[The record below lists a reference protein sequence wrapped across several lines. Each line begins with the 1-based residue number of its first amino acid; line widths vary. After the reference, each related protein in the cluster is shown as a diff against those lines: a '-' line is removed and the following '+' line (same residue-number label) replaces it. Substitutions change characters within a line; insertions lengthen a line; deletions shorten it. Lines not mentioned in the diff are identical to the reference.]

1 MTPHDERFKGWMRDH
16 LAVLHRISRAF
27 AEPADQHDLLQ
38 ELMITVWK
46 AAASFRGDSAPATFI
61 YRVAHNRA
69 ISWRRRE
76 FGRIRGAASIEQD
89 WPLLNAGSEDADD
102 AAMLDRLYAV
112 IRMLGILDRSLILLS
127 LEGASYREM
136 SRLHAISEANV
147 GVRLNRARKWI
158 AAQMEAYG
166 DGL

>member
-1 MTPHDERFKGWMRDH
+1 MKDH
-16 LAVLHRISRAF
+16 LVVLHRISRAF

-76 FGRIRGAASIEQD
+76 FGRIRSAASIEQD
-89 WPLLNAGSEDADD
+89 WPLLNVGSDDADD
-102 AAMLDRLYAV
+102 AAVLDRLYAA
-112 IRMLGILDRSLILLS
+112 IRMLGTLDRSLVLLS
-127 LEGASYREM
+127 LEGASYRDM
-136 SRLHAISEANV
+136 SRLHGLSETNV
-147 GVRLNRARKWI
+147 GVRLNRARAWI
-158 AAQMEAYG
+158 AARMEANG

>member
-1 MTPHDERFKGWMRDH
+1 MTTHDERFNSWMKDH
-16 LAVLHRISRAF
+16 LGVLHRISRAF

-46 AAASFRGDSAPATFI
+46 AAPSFRGDSTPATFI

-76 FGRIRGAASIEQD
+76 FGRICGAASIEQD
-89 WPLLNAGSEDADD
+89 WPLLNLGPGDGDD
-102 AAMLDRLYAV
+102 VALLDRLYAV
-112 IRMLGILDRSLILLS
+112 IRMLGALDRSLVLLS
-127 LEGASYREM
+127 LEGASYRDM
-136 SRLHAISEANV
+136 ARLHALSETNV
-147 GVRLNRARKWI
+147 GVRLNRARAWI
-158 AAQMEAYG
+158 AAQMEAHG